1 MKNVIK
7 TFSKIKFVILIFYI
21 KNIVFKLIYFTVLI
35 NPPQKIYWFT
45 FYKRR
50 HLSMFL
56 IKNICKILTLMY
68 FENLELLFKKLKWV
82 LSKREVK
89 SKNEEYKKC
98 FFTRTNY
105 IL

>member
-1 MKNVIK
+1 
-7 TFSKIKFVILIFYI
+7 
-21 KNIVFKLIYFTVLI
+21 
-35 NPPQKIYWFT
+35 
-45 FYKRR
+45 
-50 HLSMFL
+50 MFL